1 MRFNSP
7 ISASSLAIAVLFLT
21 GAVASAQD
29 ASINFTDCQNLGTE
43 GATGAVGKTV
53 WTSSSKGCA
62 ASGSKA
68 LPGSAQQF
76 NSWDDSNSKFT
87 VIPQSL
93 SADTST
99 ATWKWAP
106 AIGDP
111 GAPPVSN
118 PGIEIV
124 NTGTAENGGATGTV
138 LVTSDSGAW
147 FQLTSVDIG
156 EQTNAFVPAKN
167 GAHPALAV
175 PVTYT
180 ILFCSD
186 ATGCTDGGAGYVNEW
201 TGTLP
206 TTNITGTTFF
216 TLADPDSADSVRSIE
231 IMLDAPGGGNVYLD
245 NIDIHVPE
253 GAGLYMLALCGLGLA
268 GAFFFKGRQAG
279 LFVKR

>member
-21 GAVASAQD
+21 GAVASAQE
-29 ASINFTDCQNLGTE
+29 ASINFTDCI
-43 GATGAVGKTV
+43 
-53 WTSSSKGCA
+53 A
-62 ASGSKA
+62 ASWSTGTHGCLPSGKDA
-68 LPGSAQQF
+68 DKLPGSATAF
-76 NSWDDSNSKFT
+76 ASWDDSNSKFT

-156 EQTNAFVPAKN
+156 EQTNAFVPAKT
-167 GAHPALAV
+167 GAHPAPAV

-186 ATGCTDGGAGYVNEW
+186 ATGCTDGGAGYVTEW

-206 TTNITGTTFF
+206 TNITGTTFF
-216 TLADPDSADSVRSIE
+216 TLADPDSTDSVRSVE
-231 IMLDAPGGGNVYLD
+231 ITLDAPGAGNVYLD
-245 NIDIHVPE
+245 DIDVHVPE
-253 GAGLYMLALCGLGLA
+253 GGAAWMFLLLA
-268 GAFFFKGRQAG
+268 GTVCFSAMVFASRAR
-279 LFVKR
+279 LDNRA

>member
-21 GAVASAQD
+21 GAVASAQE
-29 ASINFTDCQNLGTE
+29 ASINFTDCI
-43 GATGAVGKTV
+43 
-53 WTSSSKGCA
+53 A
-62 ASGSKA
+62 ASWSTGTHGCLPSGKDA
-68 LPGSAQQF
+68 DKLPGSATAF
-76 NSWDDSNSKFT
+76 ASWDDSNSYFT
-87 VIPQSL
+87 VTPEAGS
-93 SADTST
+93 ST

-106 AIGDP
+106 AIGSTVG
-111 GAPPVSN
+111 GASSN

-124 NTGTAENGGATGTV
+124 NTGTIANGGATGTV

-216 TLADPDSADSVRSIE
+216 TLADPDSTDSVRSVE
-231 IMLDAPGGGNVYLD
+231 ITLDAPGAGNVYLD
-245 NIDIHVPE
+245 NIDVHVPE
-253 GAGLYMLALCGLGLA
+253 GAGLSMLALCGLGLA